1 MLATRRRWTMF
12 KPLRTAATLP
22 AQDLE
27 RAKAFYRDK
36 LGLTPNQEDAGGV
49 IYRSAEGTGFGV
61 FASSGKPSGTHTQLA
76 IEVEDVEGAVRDL
89 QAKGVKFEEYD
100 SPGLKTVNGIADL
113 GGNKVA
119 WFKDSEGNLILVGL
133 PVAVAAPAR
142 T

>member
-1 MLATRRRWTMF
+1 
-12 KPLRTAATLP
+12 
-22 AQDLE
+22 
-27 RAKAFYRDK
+27 
-36 LGLTPNQEDAGGV
+36 LTPKQEDAGGV
-49 IYRSAEGTGFGV
+49 IYRSAGGTGFGV

-100 SPGLKTVNGIADL
+100 TPGLKTVNGIADL